1 MKTLPGQVLHLVV
14 ENLGCASC
22 AAKMAAQIQQLP
34 GVSQAELD
42 FATGRLRLELSQG
55 VRQTEIIGAA
65 DRVIRSI
72 ERDARLLVRPAARP
86 GWLKSLPWPRLIRF
100 SLGVLPFVAALLLP
114 SGQVLRLFLF
124 LAAYLILGY
133 DVLLAAFAKIGRKQF
148 FDENFLMSAATIG
161 ALAIGEYPEAVAVML
176 FYQIGDICQ
185 KLAVDHSRRSIRSLL
200 DIRSEQANLITDQG
214 LMIVHPDQVQPG
226 QRLLIRP
233 GERVPLDSRVLEG
246 QSSLDTAALTG
257 ESLPRPVD
265 PGDEILAGCINGSGL
280 LTVEVLRPFGESAV
294 SRILAMV
301 EEASSRKASFENF
314 MTRFAGIYTPV
325 MVGLAVLIALLPP
338 LILSQP
344 FPVWIARALILLVI
358 SCPCAL
364 VLSVPLGYFGGL
376 GAASSR
382 GILIKG
388 GNFLEKL
395 ALTSRVVFDKTGTL
409 TQGNFAVDQIKT
421 DGRPIQEVLRLAALA
436 ESFSSHPIAL
446 SVLQAWAA
454 AGGETPDQELVRKY
468 QDLAG
473 RGVAVELAAAKL
485 LLGNRQ
491 LMLDN
496 QVRLPP
502 PGQNPDEAAEA
513 TILYLA
519 VDGQYAG
526 ELWISDQLKPDA
538 AVAIGRLRELG
549 ISELSILSG
558 DRRQVV
564 RKVAG
569 QLGIGQVAFELLP
582 EQKVAALEAMMSA
595 PNRKGSVVYVGD
607 GINDAPVLARSDV
620 GIALGAGSDAAIE
633 SADVVIIADDLKKI
647 SEAIAISRKTSG
659 IIRQNVLLALGL
671 KAAVLLLA
679 LFGLAG
685 IWQAVFAD
693 VGVAVLA
700 VFNSLRVLSVPKN

>member
-1 MKTLPGQVLHLVV
+1 MNTASEQVLHLAV

-22 AAKMAAQIQQLP
+22 AAKMAAQIQKLP
-34 GVSQAELD
+34 GVSLAELD
-42 FATGRLRLELSQG
+42 FATGRLRLELAPGS
-55 VRQTEIIGAA
+55 RHKEIVEAA
-65 DRVIRSI
+65 GKIIVSI
-72 ERDARLLVRPAARP
+72 ESDARLQVRTAARP
-86 GWLKSLPWPRLIRF
+86 DWLKSLPWPRLIRF
-100 SLGVLPFVAALLLP
+100 GLGVLPFVAAMLLP
-114 SGQVLRLFLF
+114 AGQLLRIVLF

-133 DVLLAAFAKIGRKQF
+133 DVLLAALARIGRKQF

-176 FYQIGDICQ
+176 FYQIGEICQ
-185 KLAVDHSRRSIRSLL
+185 KMAVDHSRRSIRSLL
-200 DIRSEQANLITDQG
+200 DIRSEQASLITDQG
-214 LMIVHPDQVQPG
+214 LQTVHPDQIQPG

-233 GERVPLDSRVLEG
+233 GERVPLDSRVLDG

-294 SRILAMV
+294 SRILALV
-301 EEASSRKASFENF
+301 EEASARKASFENF

-338 LILSQP
+338 LILGQP
-344 FPVWIARALILLVI
+344 FAAWIARALILLVI

-395 ALTSRVVFDKTGTL
+395 ALANRVVFDKTGTL
-409 TQGNFAVDQIKT
+409 TQGSFAVDQIKT
-421 DGRPIQEVLRLAALA
+421 SGLPVEEVLRLAALA
-436 ESFSSHPIAL
+436 ESFSCHPIAL

-454 AGGETPDQELVRKY
+454 TGGEAPDQKLVRQY

-473 RGVAVELAAAKL
+473 RGVAVELAEAKL

-496 QVRLPP
+496 QIWLPP
-502 PGQNPDEAAEA
+502 DQDPDKVAEA

-519 VDGQYAG
+519 VDGRYAG
-526 ELWISDQLKPDA
+526 EIWISDQLKPDA
-538 AVAIGRLRELG
+538 AVAIGKLRLLG
-549 ISELSILSG
+549 INELSILSG

-564 RKVAG
+564 QKIADR
-569 QLGIGQVAFELLP
+569 LGIGQIAFELLP
-582 EQKVAALEAMMSA
+582 AQKVAALEAMMSA
-595 PNRKGSVVYVGD
+595 QNRKGSTIYVGD

-633 SADVVIIADDLKKI
+633 SADVVIMSDDLGKI
-647 SEAIAISRKTSG
+647 AEAIAVSRKTSR
-659 IIRQNVLLALGL
+659 IIRQNVVLALGM

-679 LFGLAG
+679 LIGLAG